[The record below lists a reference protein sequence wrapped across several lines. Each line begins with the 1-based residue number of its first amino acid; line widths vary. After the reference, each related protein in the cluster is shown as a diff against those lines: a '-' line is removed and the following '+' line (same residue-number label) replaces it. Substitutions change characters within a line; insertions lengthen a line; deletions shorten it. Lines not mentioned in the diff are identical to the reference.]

1 MRTVR
6 PRWTT
11 AAGVVTALTAATLL
25 SSASAAQGASPE
37 ELCGAGFGT
46 VNSQAL
52 PNGAGTV
59 YLLYN
64 NDDGRNCAVTIRS
77 GSGGPVYMDVGLR
90 HAGDDSTAVWDSGS
104 FAQYAGPVYLQAAGI
119 CVDWTGAISD
129 RSITVHETNCGS

>member
-6 PRWTT
+6 TRWTA
-11 AAGVVTALTAATLL
+11 AAGVVTALISATVL
-25 SSASAAQGASPE
+25 SSASAAQGATPE
-37 ELCGAGFGT
+37 GLCGTGFGV

-64 NDDGRNCAVTIRS
+64 NGSGENCAVTLRS
-77 GSGGPVYMDVGLR
+77 GSGGAVYMDVGLR
-90 HAGDDSTAVWDSGS
+90 HAGDSSTATWDHGS

-119 CVDWTGAISD
+119 CVDWSGAIGD
-129 RSITVHETNCGS
+129 RSITVRETNCGA